1 MAFEL
6 DNDFDNIVQ
15 IKVVGVG
22 GGGNNAV
29 NRMINSDVQ
38 GVEFISI
45 NTDRQALLMS
55 QATHKLQIG
64 DKLTHGQGAGANPE
78 KGQRAAEESRDEIA
92 DALKGTHMVFITAGM
107 GGGTGTG
114 AAPVIASVAKE
125 LGILTVGIVTKP
137 FLFEGRRR
145 MEQAESGIMAL
156 REQVDSLV
164 IIPNERLKLV
174 SEQKIT
180 LANAFMVADDV
191 LRQGVQSISDLIKVP
206 GLVNLDFADITA
218 VMKDAGYAH
227 MGVGRASGKDKA
239 ESAARM
245 AISSPLLETS
255 ITGARGVIINVMAS
269 PDIGLEE
276 VETASSMITEAADP
290 GANIIWGAALTDS
303 LEDEMN
309 ITVIATGFENSKQE
323 EATADAQHKAFQAA
337 KTAREAAA
345 SAAGQA
351 ASPKP
356 KAPASNPSPAAPS
369 RAAAADDEYF
379 DIMSIF
385 NRRK

>member
-6 DNDFDNIVQ
+6 DRDFENIVQ

-29 NRMINSDVQ
+29 NRMISSSVA

-45 NTDRQALLMS
+45 NTDRQALLLS

-114 AAPVIASVAKE
+114 AAPVIAAVAKE

-137 FLFEGRRR
+137 FLFEGKRR

-156 REQVDSLV
+156 REHVDSLV

-180 LANAFMVADDV
+180 LANAFNVADDV

-227 MGVGRASGKDKA
+227 MGVGHASGKEKA
-239 ESAARM
+239 EEAARM

-276 VETASSMITEAADP
+276 VETASAMITDAADP
-290 GANIIWGAALTDS
+290 GANIIWGAALTDT

-309 ITVIATGFENSKQE
+309 ITVIATGFDSG
-323 EATADAQHKAFQAA
+323 ADFNAVPAKKAFQAA
-337 KTAREAAA
+337 KSAREVAPGAAA
-345 SAAGQA
+345 AAD
-351 ASPKP
+351 
-356 KAPASNPSPAAPS
+356 KARTSSPAPHPTNT
-369 RAAAADDEYF
+369 ADDEYF

>member
-6 DNDFDNIVQ
+6 DKDYDTLVK

-22 GGGNNAV
+22 GGGNNAI
-29 NRMINSDVQ
+29 NRMIRSDVQ

-45 NTDRQALLMS
+45 NTDRQALILS

-64 DKLTHGQGAGANPE
+64 DKLTHGQGAGADPE
-78 KGQRAAEESRDEIA
+78 KGHRAAEESRDEIA

-114 AAPVIASVAKE
+114 ATPVIAEVAKE

-137 FLFEGRRR
+137 FLFEGKRR
-145 MEQAESGIMAL
+145 MEQADAGIMAL
-156 REQVDSLV
+156 REHVDSLV

-180 LANAFMVADDV
+180 LANAFDVADDV

-206 GLVNLDFADITA
+206 GLVNLDFADITT

-227 MGVGRASGKDKA
+227 MGVGRASGREKA
-239 ESAARM
+239 EEAARM

-255 ITGARGVIINVMAS
+255 ITGARGVIINVLAS

-276 VETASSMITEAADP
+276 VETASALITSAADP
-290 GANIIWGAALTDS
+290 KANIIWGAALTDE
-303 LEDEMN
+303 LEDEMH
-309 ITVIATGFENSKQE
+309 ITVIATGFDSKTE
-323 EATADAQHKAFQAA
+323 LTDIGMAFQAA
-337 KTAREAAA
+337 KNARATAAA
-345 SAAGQA
+345 DNADKS
-351 ASPKP
+351 KT
-356 KAPASNPSPAAPS
+356 PASGPAPHS
-369 RAAAADDEYF
+369 GTADDEYF

>member
-6 DNDFDNIVQ
+6 DKDFDNIVQ

-29 NRMINSDVQ
+29 NRMIHSDVK
-38 GVEFISI
+38 GVEFIAI
-45 NTDRQALLMS
+45 NTDKQALALS
-55 QATHKLQIG
+55 QATHKIAVG
-64 DKLTHGQGAGANPE
+64 EKLTHGQGAGANPE
-78 KGQRAAEESRDEIA
+78 KGQRAAEESKDEIA

-114 AAPVIASVAKE
+114 AAPVVAAVAKE

-137 FLFEGRRR
+137 FRFEGNRR
-145 MEQAESGIMAL
+145 MEQAEMGITAL
-156 REQVDSLV
+156 REHVDSLV
-164 IIPNERLKLV
+164 VIPNERLKLV

-180 LANAFMVADDV
+180 LANAFAVADDV
-191 LRQGVQSISDLIKVP
+191 LRQGVQSISDLIKLP

-227 MGVGRASGKDKA
+227 MGVGHGTGKDKS
-239 ESAARM
+239 EEAARM

-255 ITGARGVIINVMAS
+255 IKGARGVIINVTSS
-269 PDIGLEE
+269 PEIGLEE
-276 VETASSMITEAADP
+276 VELAASMITDEADP
-290 GANIIWGAALTDS
+290 SATIIWGATFNDKLD
-303 LEDEMN
+303 DEM
-309 ITVIATGFENSKQE
+309 IVSVIATGFDTQPKLETTVAK
-323 EATADAQHKAFQAA
+323 TAFQQA
-337 KTAREAAA
+337 KTARAAA
-345 SAAGQA
+345 LQGAE
-351 ASPKP
+351 KP
-356 KAPASNPSPAAPS
+356 ATAPAPQPAAPHS
-369 RAAAADDEYF
+369 SADDEYF

>member
-6 DNDFDNIVQ
+6 DKDFDNIVQ

-29 NRMINSDVQ
+29 NRMINSGVK
-38 GVEFISI
+38 GVEFIAI
-45 NTDRQALLMS
+45 NTDKQALALS
-55 QATHKLQIG
+55 QATHKITIG
-64 DKLTHGQGAGANPE
+64 EKLTRGQGAGANPE
-78 KGQRAAEESRDEIA
+78 KGQRAAEESKDEIA

-114 AAPVIASVAKE
+114 AAPVVASVAKE

-137 FLFEGRRR
+137 FKFEGNRR
-145 MEQAESGIMAL
+145 MEQAEMGITAL
-156 REQVDSLV
+156 REHVDSLV
-164 IIPNERLKLV
+164 VIPNERLKLV

-180 LANAFMVADDV
+180 LANAFAVADDV
-191 LRQGVQSISDLIKVP
+191 LRQGVQSISDLIKLP

-227 MGVGRASGKDKA
+227 MGVGHGTGKDKA
-239 ESAARM
+239 EEAARM

-255 ITGARGVIINVMAS
+255 IKGARGVIINVTSS
-269 PDIGLEE
+269 PEIGLEE
-276 VETASSMITEAADP
+276 VELAASMITDEADP
-290 GANIIWGAALTDS
+290 SATIIWGATFNDKLD
-303 LEDEMN
+303 DEM
-309 ITVIATGFENSKQE
+309 IVSVIATGFDTQPVIE
-323 EATADAQHKAFQAA
+323 TAVGRAAFQQAKNARAANLQNAA
-337 KTAREAAA
+337 KQANTPSKPAAA
-345 SAAGQA
+345 QASVPHSAV
-351 ASPKP
+351 
-356 KAPASNPSPAAPS
+356 
-369 RAAAADDEYF
+369 DDEYF

>member
-1 MAFEL
+1 MGFEL
-6 DNDFDNIVQ
+6 DREFDNIVQ

-29 NRMINSDVQ
+29 NRMITSDVK
-38 GVEFISI
+38 GVEFIAV
-45 NTDRQALLMS
+45 NTDKQALALS
-55 QATHKLQIG
+55 KATHKIAIG

-78 KGQRAAEESRDEIA
+78 KGQRAAEESKDEIA

-114 AAPVIASVAKE
+114 AAPIVASVAKE

-137 FLFEGRRR
+137 FRFEGNRR
-145 MEQAESGIMAL
+145 MEQAEMGITAL
-156 REQVDSLV
+156 REHVDSLV
-164 IIPNERLKLV
+164 VIPNERLKLV

-180 LANAFMVADDV
+180 LANAFAVADDV
-191 LRQGVQSISDLIKVP
+191 LRQGVQSISDLIKLP

-227 MGVGRASGKDKA
+227 MGVGHGTGKDKA
-239 ESAARM
+239 EEAARM

-255 ITGARGVIINVMAS
+255 IKGARGVIINVTSS
-269 PDIGLEE
+269 PEIGLEE
-276 VETASSMITEAADP
+276 VEQAASMITDEADP
-290 GANIIWGAALTDS
+290 SATIIWGATFNEALD
-303 LEDEMN
+303 DEMVVS
-309 ITVIATGFENSKQE
+309 VIATGFDSQPQPETNLNKKPSFQQTKSARAATIQSNVEKQ
-323 EATADAQHKAFQAA
+323 TAAPAP
-337 KTAREAAA
+337 AAA
-345 SAAGQA
+345 PHS
-351 ASPKP
+351 S
-356 KAPASNPSPAAPS
+356 
-369 RAAAADDEYF
+369 ADDEYF

>member
-6 DNDFDNIVQ
+6 DKEFDNIVQ

-29 NRMINSDVQ
+29 NRMINSDVK
-38 GVEFISI
+38 GVEFIAI
-45 NTDRQALLMS
+45 NTDKQALALS
-55 QATHKLQIG
+55 QATHKIVIG
-64 DKLTHGQGAGANPE
+64 EKLTRGQGAGANPE
-78 KGQRAAEESRDEIA
+78 KGQRAAEESKDEIA

-114 AAPVIASVAKE
+114 AAPIVASVAKE

-137 FLFEGRRR
+137 FRFEGSRR
-145 MEQAESGIMAL
+145 MQQAESGITAL
-156 REQVDSLV
+156 REHVDSLV
-164 IIPNERLKLV
+164 VIPNERLKLV

-180 LANAFMVADDV
+180 LANAFAIADDV
-191 LRQGVQSISDLIKVP
+191 LRQGVQSISDLIKLP

-227 MGVGRASGKDKA
+227 MGVGRGTGKDKA
-239 ESAARM
+239 EEAARM

-255 ITGARGVIINVMAS
+255 IKGARGVIINVMSS
-269 PDIGLEE
+269 PEIGLDE
-276 VETASSMITEAADP
+276 VELAASMVTDEADP
-290 GANIIWGAALTDS
+290 SATIIWGTTFNDKLG
-303 LEDEMN
+303 DEMVVS
-309 ITVIATGFENSKQE
+309 VIATGFEENQNPEPPVSKS
-323 EATADAQHKAFQAA
+323 AFQQA
-337 KTAREAAA
+337 K
-345 SAAGQA
+345 
-351 ASPKP
+351 
-356 KAPASNPSPAAPS
+356 NS
-369 RAAAADDEYF
+369 RAAAASSGQHNDKHTAVPVHSATPHTSADDEYF

>member
-6 DNDFDNIVQ
+6 DKEFDSIVQ

-29 NRMINSDVQ
+29 NRMIGSDVK
-38 GVEFISI
+38 GVEFIAI
-45 NTDRQALLMS
+45 NTDKQALALS
-55 QATHKLQIG
+55 QATHKIVIG
-64 DKLTHGQGAGANPE
+64 EKLTRGQGAGANPE
-78 KGQRAAEESRDEIA
+78 KGQRAAEESKDELA

-114 AAPVIASVAKE
+114 AAPVVASVAKE

-137 FLFEGRRR
+137 FRFEGNRR
-145 MEQAESGIMAL
+145 MQQAELGITAL
-156 REQVDSLV
+156 REHVDSLV
-164 IIPNERLKLV
+164 VIPNERLKLV

-180 LANAFMVADDV
+180 LANAFAVADDV
-191 LRQGVQSISDLIKVP
+191 LRQGVQSISDLIKLP

-227 MGVGRASGKDKA
+227 MGVGHGTGKDKA
-239 ESAARM
+239 EEAARM

-255 ITGARGVIINVMAS
+255 IKGARGVIINVMSS
-269 PDIGLEE
+269 PEIGLDE
-276 VETASSMITEAADP
+276 VELAASMITDEADP
-290 GANIIWGAALTDS
+290 SATIIWGTTFNDNLG
-303 LEDEMN
+303 DEMVVS
-309 ITVIATGFENSKQE
+309 VIATGFDDIPKGESP
-323 EATADAQHKAFQAA
+323 AA
-337 KTAREAAA
+337 KTAFQQAKSARTAAAAA
-345 SAAGQA
+345 SAQPSEKRTAT
-351 ASPKP
+351 
-356 KAPASNPSPAAPS
+356 PAHTAVPHTP
-369 RAAAADDEYF
+369 ADDEYF

>member
-6 DNDFDNIVQ
+6 DRDIDNIVQ

-45 NTDRQALLMS
+45 NTDRQALILS

-114 AAPVIASVAKE
+114 AAPVIAAVAKE

-137 FLFEGRRR
+137 FSFEGRRR

-156 REQVDSLV
+156 REHVDSLV

-180 LANAFMVADDV
+180 LANAFEVADDV

-206 GLVNLDFADITA
+206 GLVNLDFADVTA
-218 VMKDAGYAH
+218 VMRDAGYAH

-239 ESAARM
+239 EQAARM

-255 ITGARGVIINVMAS
+255 IAGARGVIINVTAS
-269 PDIGLEE
+269 ADIGLEE
-276 VETASSMITEAADP
+276 VEIASSMVTEAADP
-290 GANIIWGAALTDS
+290 GANIIWGAALSDTLD
-303 LEDEMN
+303 DEID
-309 ITVIATGFENSKQE
+309 ITVIATGFDSEG
-323 EATADAQHKAFQAA
+323 AA
-337 KTAREAAA
+337 AARNASASASA
-345 SAAGQA
+345 SAAAARGPETGKASAQA
-351 ASPKP
+351 APGQSAAKP
-356 KAPASNPSPAAPS
+356 GAPS
-369 RAAAADDEYF
+369 SRPNTADDEYF